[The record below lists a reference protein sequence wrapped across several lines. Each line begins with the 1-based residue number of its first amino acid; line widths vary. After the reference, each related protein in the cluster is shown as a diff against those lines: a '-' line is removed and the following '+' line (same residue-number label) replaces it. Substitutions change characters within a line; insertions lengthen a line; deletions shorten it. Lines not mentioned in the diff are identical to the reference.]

1 GVIANLLDLADHG
14 ILGAALD
21 DPALVL
27 GDGAEGAA
35 AETAALDGHG
45 EANHLVGGYVGFA
58 VQRVRLAPVGPLV
71 HPVDLARRERNRWRI
86 QPHIDIPMPLYEGAC
101 VAGVGFKMQDAR

>member
-1 GVIANLLDLADHG
+1 QANERRVVGIEVGTDGGKDARRPPAGALDLTALAGEPVHVGRRAAQIGDHPREPRGVIANLLDLADHG

-45 EANHLVGGYVGFA
+45 EAN
-58 VQRVRLAPVGPLV
+58 
-71 HPVDLARRERNRWRI
+71 
-86 QPHIDIPMPLYEGAC
+86 
-101 VAGVGFKMQDAR
+101 